1 MLYKTLAVLLSFFSG
16 EEGSFHVVNAPMQK
30 INRLDKL
37 NMFHSN
43 FLSCLFEILCRDIR
57 PGWSAMVRILARRIS
72 AKIFMVRLN
81 ESDKLLKVAKSALAH
96 QKGTIAYLPYP
107 DTSK

>member
-1 MLYKTLAVLLSFFSG
+1 MLAVLLSFFSG

-37 NMFHSN
+37 NMFHSH
-43 FLSCLFEILCRDIR
+43 FSSCLFAFLKYFGGISDQFGR
-57 PGWSAMVRILARRIS
+57 AMVCILARRIS

-96 QKGTIAYLPYP
+96 QKGTIAYFPYP
-107 DTSK
+107 NTSK

>member
-16 EEGSFHVVNAPMQK
+16 EEGSFHVVNAPMHK
-30 INRLDKL
+30 INGHDKL
-37 NMFHSN
+37 NVFHSN
-43 FLSCLFEILCRDIR
+43 FLSCLFERLDQVGR
-57 PGWSAMVRILARRIS
+57 AMVRILARRIS

-107 DTSK
+107 NTSK